1 MDSLH
6 NYIFLNKKIN
16 KIKNLKAKVWKFQQT
31 NILMVTLVLQQLEHV
46 VSNYK

>member
-6 NYIFLNKKIN
+6 NYIFLNK